1 MFNPRA
7 YSQFLEDYTP
17 RWFTRNSDE
26 TSSYSL
32 RLGFVKHT
40 VHYNY
45 FLLDALQDYKVKFIM
60 SLGVIVYCHIIFLFF
75 LGPADLHNKIGN
87 IKPFDTFFL
96 K

>member
-1 MFNPRA
+1 
-7 YSQFLEDYTP
+7 
-17 RWFTRNSDE
+17 
-26 TSSYSL
+26 
-32 RLGFVKHT
+32 
-40 VHYNY
+40 
-45 FLLDALQDYKVKFIM
+45 M